1 MINVNETYCGNH
13 LTTYINQTIILYTLN
28 VYGDAN
34 YFSVELEKERIWLV
48 SHGFWQDS
56 DQRWWSLRVHTLTIM
71 QNYLLI
77 QKEDFIKTLS
87 LTFFSPSFHLQIVT
101 YT

>member
-56 DQRWWSLRVHTLTIM
+56 DQR
-71 QNYLLI
+71 
-77 QKEDFIKTLS
+77 
-87 LTFFSPSFHLQIVT
+87 
-101 YT
+101 